1 MTITDTANKFRYEGN
16 GATDTFAFSGKA
28 FTANDLIVEIIT
40 RATDA
45 LVETLTI
52 TTDYSVTIATNGT
65 ASIEVT
71 NATKIPTALQ
81 DIQIRRSLAQTQSV
95 ALPSGTVFPA
105 SSVEGAIDRAVGL
118 VQDLDEIVARSV
130 KVPVTSSVTN
140 ITLPPL
146 PEDDKVI
153 AWDGVLGAMKNSDTT
168 LSDIESTATDAAASA
183 SAAASS
189 ASAAATSASNAST
202 SADEAAA
209 SAASINLPSLTA
221 TDTGSLLQVNAGGT
235 GYDLLGA
242 GTSGKFLRSNGA
254 DAALS
259 FEDLPSVIE
268 LPIGTIIDFGGTSLQ
283 TNYLATDGA
292 AISRTTYAALFTAIG
307 TTWGVG
313 DGSTTFNVPNMA
325 RRTTVGSGGSGTGT
339 LGNAVGNTGGAET
352 HSLSS
357 SENGNHAHLLAS
369 TTGATSSAEITS
381 PSQIIAINSAEASD
395 DSYRLMAS
403 NGGSANA
410 ATSSSSGS
418 GTAHNNMQPSAV
430 VFKQIRYQ

>member
-153 AWDGVLGAMKNSDTT
+153 AWDGVAGAMKNSDTT
-168 LSDIESTATDAAASA
+168 LSDIEDTAIDAAASA

-209 SAASINLPSLTA
+209 SAASNNIATPTASKHGALLYQNDADDGYDSLT
-221 TDTGSLLQVNAGGT
+221 TQ
-235 GYDLLGA
+235 
-242 GTSGKFLRSNGA
+242 GTSGQVLTSNGA
-254 DAALS
+254 DAAPS
-259 FEDLPSVIE
+259 FEDAAESTWVLLSTQTASASSTV
-268 LPIGTIIDFGGTSLQ
+268 DFTSLIDSTYKNYKFIFSSVVASNDTVRLEFATS
-283 TNYLATDGA
+283 TNNGSSFLTGVSDHVIASPA
-292 AISRTTYAALFTAIG
+292 SSTY
-307 TTWGVG
+307 
-313 DGSTTFNVPNMA
+313 DGSFSSNEDELRLIENT
-325 RRTTVGSGGSGTGT
+325 GTGT
-339 LGNAVGNTGGAET
+339 GEGVSGELTLFDPSNTSIYKNASWLCSVFNASGVAQLAVGAGVVK
-352 HSLSS
+352 
-357 SENGNHAHLLAS
+357 
-369 TTGATSSAEITS
+369 TTTAVNAARFQFSAGTITS
-381 PSQIIAINSAEASD
+381 GTFKLYGIN
-395 DSYRLMAS
+395 
-403 NGGSANA
+403 
-410 ATSSSSGS
+410 
-418 GTAHNNMQPSAV
+418 
-430 VFKQIRYQ
+430 